1 MWINRIS
8 LAFAALAA
16 GLSACSAPRMEQQA
30 APQEQSTPPHP
41 ASPVAAAPPE
51 SLAVGQAEFGVEL
64 YRRLGSK
71 PGNIFLS
78 PASISAALAM
88 VQAGAEGET
97 AAEMARALRYPAGAE
112 LHEQIGALLRR
123 WPIEAEGRTVR
134 IANALWVQRDFPLR
148 PEYRSLV
155 QRHYGGEASP
165 VDFVGAPDQAIATIN
180 AWAEEKTAGRIKGLL
195 ARANITPDTR
205 LILTNSIYF
214 KADWLRPFSANS
226 TRQRPFLL
234 PYGRS
239 IEATMM
245 RQRGHFRVLRQD
257 EFEALEAPYK
267 GEELSMILFVP
278 KRPDGLQR
286 FESGLTGERLNGW
299 IDALRTEQPGDI
311 EFVMPKLQLTT
322 KASLVPELQA
332 LGMRR
337 AFTDQAQLSGIAPA
351 RLRVSD
357 VIHQTFL
364 LVDEKGTEAAAVT
377 APIIEIVSMPRQ
389 FHADR
394 PFFFLI
400 RDNRSGTILFMGRIE
415 DPRG

>member
-1 MWINRIS
+1 MSINRIS
-8 LAFAALAA
+8 LAFAACLAA
-16 GLSACSAPRMEQQA
+16 LSACSAPRVEQA
-30 APQEQSTPPHP
+30 GAPQEQPAPAEEPGPVSAEPP
-41 ASPVAAAPPE
+41 ASLIA
-51 SLAVGQAEFGVEL
+51 GQTEFGVEL

-71 PGNIFLS
+71 AGNVFLS

-88 VQAGAEGET
+88 VQAGAESET
-97 AAEMARALRYPAGAE
+97 AAEMARALRYPAGPE
-112 LHEQIGALLRR
+112 LHEQMGSLLRR

-165 VDFVGAPDQAIATIN
+165 VDFVGAPDQAIATVN
-180 AWAEEKTAGRIKGLL
+180 AWAEDKTAGRIKGLL
-195 ARANITPDTR
+195 QRSNITVDTR

-214 KADWLRPFSANS
+214 KGDWLRPFSANS

-234 PYGRS
+234 PGGRS
-239 IEATMM
+239 VPATMM
-245 RQRGHFRVLRQD
+245 RQRGHFRVLRQE

-278 KRPDGLQR
+278 KRPDGLGR
-286 FESGLTGERLNGW
+286 FESGLTGEKLRGW
-299 IDALRTEQPGDI
+299 IDALRAEQPGDV

-337 AFTDQAQLSGIAPA
+337 AFTNQAELGGIAPA

-377 APIIEIVSMPRQ
+377 AAIAEIVSMPRQ

-394 PFFFLI
+394 PFFFVI

-415 DPRG
+415 DPRA